1 MRWHLLWHADREHVA
16 RELVEGLT
24 PKVYERLPFLVETVV
39 AELDRQGYPLT
50 RKEA

>member
-1 MRWHLLWHADREHVA
+1 MQIENMSPA
-16 RELVEGLT
+16 ELVEGLT